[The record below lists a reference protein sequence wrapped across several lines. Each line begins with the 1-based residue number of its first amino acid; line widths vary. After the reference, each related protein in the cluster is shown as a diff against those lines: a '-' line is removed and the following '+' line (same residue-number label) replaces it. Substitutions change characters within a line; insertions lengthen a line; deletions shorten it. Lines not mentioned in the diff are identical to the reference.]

1 MSVLMT
7 LSDSNLGF
15 KVTRNVG
22 LNKVQEDANTLPLST
37 LWRSE
42 IARVHGVV
50 QQSTRTTRR

>member
-1 MSVLMT
+1 MT
-7 LSDSNLGF
+7 LSDSNLGL

>member
-42 IARVHGVV
+42 IARVHGVAHRF
-50 QQSTRTTRR
+50 TRSMR